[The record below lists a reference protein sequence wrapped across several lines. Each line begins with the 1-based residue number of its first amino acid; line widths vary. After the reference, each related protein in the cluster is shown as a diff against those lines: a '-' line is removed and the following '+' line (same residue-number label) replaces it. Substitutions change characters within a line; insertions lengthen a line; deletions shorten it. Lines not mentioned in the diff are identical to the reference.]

1 MGWIPTGETLLGPPG
16 PSALLPQTLRLSSPS
31 GNSKVPILRAA
42 TNLRL
47 SRVDVL
53 LAGSSPAIL
62 CSLRIGADFSA
73 SGTEVLSGGIAASN
87 TTTGQ
92 TVTSFEVDTLPA
104 ESWLWLETS
113 AASGSIDAL
122 FLAVYLE
129 PDAA

>member
-1 MGWIPTGETLLGPPG
+1 MGWTPTGETLLGPPG
-16 PSALLPQTLRLSSPS
+16 PSASLPQTLRLTSPS
-31 GNSKVPILRAA
+31 GGLKVPILRAA
-42 TNLRL
+42 SDLRL

-53 LAGSSPAIL
+53 LAGTSPAIL
-62 CSLRIGADFSA
+62 CSLRIGADLSA
-73 SGTEVLSGGIAASN
+73 SGTEVLTGGIAASN

-92 TVTSFEVDTLPA
+92 TVTSFDVDSLPA

-129 PDAA
+129 PGGA

>member
-1 MGWIPTGETLLGPPG
+1 MGCTPTGETLLGPPG
-16 PSALLPQTLRLSSPS
+16 PSASLPQTLRLTSPS
-31 GNSKVPILRAA
+31 GSLKVPILRAA

-62 CSLRIGADFSA
+62 CSLRIGPDLSA

-113 AASGSIDAL
+113 DASGSIDAL
-122 FLAVYLE
+122 FLAVYLV
-129 PDAA
+129 PGAA